1 MSELAKIL
9 FEKQIFLDVQASD
22 INSLF
27 RLASSNF
34 SSQSH
39 LDKDLIFN
47 CLQDR
52 EKLGSTG
59 LGLGVAIPHGRV
71 KGLKDPLI
79 SFYRL
84 ETGIDYG
91 SSDNE
96 PVDISIF
103 LLVPEVATQLH
114 LELLSEIAQTL
125 ADKNKRD
132 VLRQGKL
139 PSEILDTL
147 TI

>member
-9 FEKQIFLDVQASD
+9 FEKQIFLDVKASD
-22 INSLF
+22 IDSLF

-39 LDKDLIFN
+39 LDETLIFN

-84 ETGIDYG
+84 EEGIDYG

-96 PVDISIF
+96 LVDISIF

-125 ADKNKRD
+125 ADKSKRE
-132 VLRQGKL
+132 VLRQGQMTN
-139 PSEILDTL
+139 EILDAL

>member
-9 FEKQIFLDVQASD
+9 FEKQIFLDVKASD

-27 RLASSNF
+27 HLASSNF
-34 SSQSH
+34 SSQSN
-39 LDKDLIFN
+39 LDEELIFN

-103 LLVPEVATQLH
+103 LLVPEIATQLH

-132 VLRQGKL
+132 VLRSGQL
-139 PSEILDTL
+139 PSEILDAL

>member
-9 FEKQIFLDVQASD
+9 FEKHIYLDVEASD
-22 INSLF
+22 IDSLF

-34 SSQSH
+34 SAQSH
-39 LDKDLIFN
+39 LDEKLIYN

-52 EKLGSTG
+52 EKLGSTD

-84 ETGIDYG
+84 QAGVDYG
-91 SSDNE
+91 SADSE

-125 ADKNKRD
+125 ADKNKRET
-132 VLRQGKL
+132 LRQGQL
-139 PSEILDTL
+139 PIEILHSL

>member
-22 INSLF
+22 VNSLF

-39 LDKDLIFN
+39 LNEDLIFN

-84 ETGIDYG
+84 EKGIDYG
-91 SSDNE
+91 SSDSE

-125 ADKNKRD
+125 ADKNKRE
-132 VLRQGKL
+132 VLRCGQL
-139 PSEILDTL
+139 PNEILDAL

>member
-22 INSLF
+22 VNSLF

-39 LDKDLIFN
+39 LNEDLIFN

-71 KGLKDPLI
+71 KGLKNPLI

-84 ETGIDYG
+84 EKGIDYG
-91 SSDNE
+91 SSDSE

-125 ADKNKRD
+125 ADKNKRE
-132 VLRQGKL
+132 VLRCGQL
-139 PSEILDTL
+139 PNEILDAL

>member
-9 FEKQIFLDVQASD
+9 FEKQIFLDVKASD
-22 INSLF
+22 IDSLF

-39 LDKDLIFN
+39 LDETLIFN

-84 ETGIDYG
+84 EEGIDYG

-96 PVDISIF
+96 LVDISIF

-125 ADKNKRD
+125 ADKNKREI
-132 VLRQGKL
+132 LRQGQMTN
-139 PSEILDTL
+139 EILDAL

>member
-9 FEKQIFLDVQASD
+9 FEKHIYLDVEASD
-22 INSLF
+22 IDTLF

-34 SSQSH
+34 SAQSH
-39 LDKDLIFN
+39 LDENHIYN

-52 EKLGSTG
+52 EKLGSTA

-84 ETGIDYG
+84 QSGIDYG
-91 SSDNE
+91 SADNE

-125 ADKNKRD
+125 ADKNKREI
-132 VLRQGKL
+132 LRQGQL
-139 PSEILDTL
+139 PIEILQSL